1 MSEEQVNEQVNEPAV
16 ADDWRAGLSEEVGKD
31 PSLADIKDIDGL
43 AKGFIHAQKM
53 VGADKV
59 VVPTKDATDEERAE
73 FFNRLGRP
81 EEAGG
86 YEAPIENMPE
96 NTAINPE
103 TISNFFEEAH
113 KIGLTKSQAAALV
126 RWQAQQA
133 SSDAAGVETEVRDQ
147 QASAVEA
154 LQKEWGSAFEQN
166 LDLAKAA
173 VKRYGGQDLFDHL
186 DETGLGNDPRLIMAF
201 AKIGRAVSDDEI
213 IGGGHG
219 QSFLRSPAE
228 AKIEIQAKMRDGEF
242 MKAYGDRDH
251 PGHKGAIQE
260 MAKLHES
267 AYPESDK

>member
-1 MSEEQVNEQVNEPAV
+1 MSEEQANESTV
-16 ADDWRAGLSEEVGKD
+16 ADDWRSGLSEEVGKD

-43 AKGFIHAQKM
+43 AKGYIHAQKM

-59 VVPTKDATDEERAE
+59 VVPTKDATDEERSA
-73 FFNRLGRP
+73 FFNSIGRP
-81 EEAGG
+81 ESAEK
-86 YEAPIENMPE
+86 YEVPTENMPE
-96 NTAINPE
+96 GADASPENLTA
-103 TISNFFEEAH
+103 FFEEAH

-126 RWQAQQA
+126 RWQASQA
-133 SSDAAGVETEVRDQ
+133 ADVMSGYETEATQ
-147 QASAVEA
+147 QQQEA
-154 LQKEWGSAFEQN
+154 TVSLKKEWGSAFEQN

-173 VKRYGGQDLFDHL
+173 VKRYGGQELFDHL